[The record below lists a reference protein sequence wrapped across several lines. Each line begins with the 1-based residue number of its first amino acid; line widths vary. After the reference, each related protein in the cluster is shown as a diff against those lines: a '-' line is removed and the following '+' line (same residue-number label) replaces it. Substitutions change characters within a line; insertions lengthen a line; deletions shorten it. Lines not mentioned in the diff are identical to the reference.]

1 MFRLLKKGAFEPHAS
16 SCYNA
21 TAEQIKKKTVEMSTN
36 FSNQLYETGVAKMD
50 LKPGESA
57 SDLELDTLANI
68 ITHELLYYHQVGEI
82 GCFLAS
88 ALVDHENDQAHH
100 EPSSDESDGEENED
114 NTDFGVLCRS
124 MSCDTPSMYEPP
136 SPKANHLSAN
146 LLIASGNIRK
156 KIGEL
161 FMNMGLVSEQFLLGA
176 AGYIN
181 SESETQQ
188 RHNLGLITNAILVRL
203 GGGSF
208 KRVEITSPISLNQ
221 ILAEITEIAKISW
234 SLINLCA
241 MCNAFRFADTKLSL
255 FHTIQVD
262 PFESVFGNYGWTPS
276 RAPQQFESDDVSSYV
291 PQQFESDDVSS
302 YVPQQF
308 ESDAVGS

>member
-1 MFRLLKKGAFEPHAS
+1 MYRLLKKGDFEPHAS

-21 TAEQIKKKTVEMSTN
+21 TAEQIKKKTVEMSTKI
-36 FSNQLYETGVAKMD
+36 SNQLYETGAAK
-50 LKPGESA
+50 LELEPGA
-57 SDLELDTLANI
+57 RLTDLELAVLANI
-68 ITHELLYYHQVGEI
+68 ITHELIYYHQLGEI

-88 ALVDHENDQAHH
+88 ALVEHENDQAHH
-100 EPSSDESDGEENED
+100 EPSSDESDDENEEND
-114 NTDFGVLCRS
+114 IGLLCRS

-136 SPKANHLSAN
+136 SQKANHLSSN

-156 KIGEL
+156 KIGDL

-255 FHTIQVD
+255 FHPIQVD

-276 RAPQQFESDDVSSYV
+276 RAPQQFESDEVSSYV
-291 PQQFESDDVSS
+291 PDQFESDAVSS
-302 YVPQQF
+302 YVPDQF

>member
-1 MFRLLKKGAFEPHAS
+1 MYRLLKKGDFKPHAS

-21 TAEQIKKKTVEMSTN
+21 TAEQIKKKTLEMSTN
-36 FSNQLYETGVAKMD
+36 LSNQLYESGVAK
-50 LKPGESA
+50 LELEPGA
-57 SDLELDTLANI
+57 RLTDLELDVSANI
-68 ITHELLYYHQVGEI
+68 ITHELIYYHQLGEI

-88 ALVDHENDQAHH
+88 ALNEHQNDQTLN
-100 EPSSDESDGEENED
+100 EPSSDESDDENED
-114 NTDFGVLCRS
+114 TDIGPLCRS
-124 MSCDTPSMYEPP
+124 MSCDTPDMYAQPT
-136 SPKANHLSAN
+136 SKKANHLSTN

-262 PFESVFGNYGWTPS
+262 PCESVFGNYGWTPS
-276 RAPQQFESDDVSSYV
+276 RAPQQFESD
-291 PQQFESDDVSS
+291 EVSS